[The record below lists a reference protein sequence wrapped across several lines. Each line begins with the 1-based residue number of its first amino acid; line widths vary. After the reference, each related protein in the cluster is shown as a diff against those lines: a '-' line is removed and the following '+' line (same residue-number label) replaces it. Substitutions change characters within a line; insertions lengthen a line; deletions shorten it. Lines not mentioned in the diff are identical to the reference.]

1 MSDILSIGA
10 SGVRAYQTALTT
22 TSENIANAGATGY
35 SRRTT
40 NLSEVAAIS
49 GRAVRSLDGN
59 GVTVKSINRLS
70 DDLRTADVR
79 AAGAD
84 LARTDTSITY
94 LGQIETALSGNQLS
108 SQLTSFFNAA
118 SAIAADPTATAARSA
133 FLEQATAVANAFA
146 GTGRALDQINI
157 NLDVTADDGVRQ
169 LETLGNALA
178 KLNSALGG
186 AAPGSATQAQLFDQ
200 RDQLLEQLSA
210 LSDIAVTTDARG
222 RASVKLG
229 GVNGPLL
236 VEGQNVSDI
245 TYVRAPTGAVS
256 FAAHRDGATSAFTPG
271 GGALAG
277 IVDGAQ
283 RVASALQTLD
293 QLATD
298 FVDGVNTVQAGG
310 RDLDGNA
317 GAPLF
322 AAAAVPTEFTVVL
335 SNPRGVAAAAVGG
348 GPRDNTNLDVL
359 AALRTSAG
367 FEGSLSALVADNAA
381 ALASRRTVS
390 AAQTAIRDG
399 AVVARDAISGVN
411 LDSEA
416 VDLLRFQQAY
426 QASSRVIQVARET
439 LQTILDIR

>member
-367 FEGSLSALVADNAA
+367 FEGNLSALVADNAA